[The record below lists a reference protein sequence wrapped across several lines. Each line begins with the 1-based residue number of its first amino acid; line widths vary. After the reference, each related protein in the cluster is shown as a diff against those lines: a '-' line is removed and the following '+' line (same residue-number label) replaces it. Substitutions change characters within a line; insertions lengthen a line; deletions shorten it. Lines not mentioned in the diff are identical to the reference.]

1 MSLLSAVLAMEV
13 VLRMEGRHGSG
24 PAYVPS
30 ALSTRRGPSRHRNL
44 TRWRLPTEPAFA
56 LRGDRT
62 RPHRE
67 SRARRTNRRAD
78 GTVEPSS
85 NFRASSLDCT
95 LGKDTRCPTRR
106 DWAKTEQARRG
117 QTAFKLA
124 KYSQYRSE
132 GKSMLNR
139 ISPHLGT
146 PAQLR
151 LAATEP
157 TCEEDKCSEAI
168 SSISKHWTHPPS
180 SLKHVPTTPSQQP
193 HRQLEAFRHVTE
205 QFGSTSPLEPRL
217 SRSLRGRHYGIAIP
231 PSSSPRHERRHTR
244 RHTFDLPPGPSFLH
258 PQPPGAGP
266 RLKPPHFP

>member
-1 MSLLSAVLAMEV
+1 
-13 VLRMEGRHGSG
+13 
-24 PAYVPS
+24 
-30 ALSTRRGPSRHRNL
+30 
-44 TRWRLPTEPAFA
+44 
-56 LRGDRT
+56 
-62 RPHRE
+62 
-67 SRARRTNRRAD
+67 
-78 GTVEPSS
+78 
-85 NFRASSLDCT
+85 
-95 LGKDTRCPTRR
+95 
-106 DWAKTEQARRG
+106 
-117 QTAFKLA
+117 
-124 KYSQYRSE
+124 
-132 GKSMLNR
+132 MLNR

-205 QFGSTSPLEPRL
+205 QFGSTSQLEPRL

-244 RHTFDLPPGPSFLH
+244 RHTFDLPPGPSFL
-258 PQPPGAGP
+258 PPTATRSGAQASASLFPLRTKVMSRVVSPSVLSTLGAGSVIRP
-266 RLKPPHFP
+266 NPGFQRRGFSF